1 MDDIETAANPADEA
15 ASAPAETSQVEANE
29 VETDDNDELLKLGL
43 GDDTNKPEPK
53 LIDFE
58 IDGKTVKISEDAK
71 DYLLR
76 QADYTRKTTE
86 VAETRKALEAQAAA
100 IAETRM
106 YQEAVI
112 NARAQLTALD
122 MQIQSLAETH
132 IDGLPQEQIN
142 ALQSRL
148 LQLQAQRQEVAGDVH
163 KISQA
168 EAQKLSEAYGK
179 QRQEALALAERTIP
193 NFNDTRRGELETLA
207 VELGVP
213 KEDVES
219 ITDPSAYH
227 ILHLADI
234 GRKFLERSKAAK
246 NIEAAQSATPV
257 PQVGGKSTAAKDPNK
272 MTTEEWMKHRAKQL
286 AG

>member
-1 MDDIETAANPADEA
+1 MDEETAANPADEA
-15 ASAPAETSQVEANE
+15 NSAPAETSQVEANE
-29 VETDDNDELLKLGL
+29 VETDDIDELLKLGI
-43 GDDTNKPEPK
+43 GDETNKPEPK

-86 VAETRKALEAQAAA
+86 VAEARKAMETQAAT

-112 NARAQLTALD
+112 NARATLNALD
-122 MQIQSLAETH
+122 MQIKHLAETP
-132 IDGLPQEQIN
+132 IDGLPTEQIN
-142 ALQSRL
+142 ALQSHL
-148 LQLQAQRQEVAGDVH
+148 LNLQAQRQEVAGDVS

-179 QRQEALALAERTIP
+179 QRQEAIAEAERSIP
-193 NFNDTRRGELETLA
+193 NFNDKRRVELESLA
-207 VELGVP
+207 VELGVQ
-213 KEDVES
+213 KEDAES
-219 ITDPSAYH
+219 ISDKAAYE

-234 GRKFLERSKAAK
+234 GRKFLARSRTAQT
-246 NIEAAQSATPV
+246 IEAAQSANPV

-272 MTTEEWMKHRAKQL
+272 MTTEEWMKHRSKQV